1 MNLTISWVNQKDFFT
16 DKNVTNPVYIKSA
29 RTVTDYYRVN
39 SLKSLPWGEEALV
52 RPNIFPI
59 GQNYELLK
67 EQGIDVIMYSTKYNN
82 YCNDFNR
89 MTSWNDIYV

>member
-1 MNLTISWVNQKDFFT
+1 MNLTISWNKDDDFFVKEYT
-16 DKNVTNPVYIKSA
+16 TNEKKRTHSPITIKTA

-59 GQNYELLK
+59 GQR
-67 EQGIDVIMYSTKYNN
+67 QSH
-82 YCNDFNR
+82 R
-89 MTSWNDIYV
+89 